1 MLEPEVLILL
11 LLYIGVN
18 FCVGSS
24 LVLSGP
30 TCSPWE
36 DCKGKIFW
44 NPSPSGITSA
54 NENDLWK
61 VKFYLGSLHALNDQ
75 QRDVPSANSEQ
86 IRKVLLVPEFTGER
100 RDSYYNYIHPSPVFP
115 LLTFIPSL
123 PLTKSPQIPL
133 MHTCPL
139 MENLHLR
146 APSPGTF
153 IYGISWL

>member
-1 MLEPEVLILL
+1 MCRE
-11 LLYIGVN
+11 
-18 FCVGSS
+18 
-24 LVLSGP
+24 LSGP
-30 TCSPWE
+30 FRTHLQPLE